1 MQPEIKNRDEIGEND
16 FFRQFEEQNK
26 SLKEIKIGIDQ
37 LSNKMDD
44 FTSSLGES
52 TVEQLIKAIETVIK
66 DFNNK
71 IEEQFG
77 ENFKQFNKGLEKL
90 LEWQTQYIDEIE
102 KTKNAIDI
110 SNQLILS
117 HEKTVAKIYEKLDL
131 IPSTLKPVEEILVTI
146 NSERQSTE
154 QTLKTLSD
162 LRSEAQKTIPILE
175 SQLKQVSQLLADEIN
190 QISKKLVTLD
200 QEMTSELEKAIEMMG
215 AHLGSLSE
223 QLVKDYQ
230 PLVNDLRSL
239 IEVSKKVRK

>member
-1 MQPEIKNRDEIGEND
+1 
-16 FFRQFEEQNK
+16 
-26 SLKEIKIGIDQ
+26 
-37 LSNKMDD
+37 MDD

-110 SNQLILS
+110 SNQLILN

-162 LRSEAQKTIPILE
+162 LRSQAQNTIPILE